1 MTIQASMFDFDA
13 MVSKLG
19 SNPFEEKAK
28 WATDERFYVLP
39 KDDKGEGSAIIA
51 FLPDPE
57 GRPLQRMYKINTTII
72 KDGQR
77 RFCNE
82 WSPTTINQ
90 PCPFQEA
97 WQKLYNSG
105 EREESRK
112 FARSTRYITNILV
125 IKDPKQPENEG
136 KVFLYDMSQ
145 KFKDK
150 LEQAVN
156 PSQQDVALG
165 VERKEIFNP
174 TKGWVM
180 RLVARKQ
187 TNDMLSYD
195 SSEFVKQDPV
205 WADPQVAFDNIT
217 SKCYKLSDLLKP
229 ESFKTYDEL
238 KREFERVTF
247 ANTPSRSAPQAEV
260 LDASA
265 VPAQSTQEAA
275 QGSQGASDGN
285 KAQNN
290 QSDLD
295 ELLKGLF

>member
-1 MTIQASMFDFDA
+1 MTMNGDMFDFGN

-19 SNPFEEKAK
+19 SNPFEEKTK
-28 WATDERFYVLP
+28 WASDNRFYTLP
-39 KDDKGEGSAIIA
+39 KNEKGEGSAVIA

-57 GRPLQRMYKINTTII
+57 RRPLIRLYKINTTII

-97 WQKLYNSG
+97 WQKLYNAG

-112 FARSTRYITNILV
+112 FARSTRYVANIIVL
-125 IKDPKQPENEG
+125 KDPLQPENEG

-174 TKGWVM
+174 TRGWVM

-187 TNDMLSYD
+187 SNDMVSYD
-195 SSEFVKQDPV
+195 SSEFVKQDPI
-205 WADPQVAFDNIT
+205 WADPQVAYDNIVA
-217 SKCYKLSDLLKP
+217 KCYKLSDFLKP
-229 ESFKTYDEL
+229 EAYKSYDEL
-238 KREFERVTF
+238 KQEFDRVTF
-247 ANTPSRSAPQAEV
+247 ANGPAPKSSNSEV
-260 LDASA
+260 LEAVAAPTQTSTSSASN
-265 VPAQSTQEAA
+265 SE
-275 QGSQGASDGN
+275 
-285 KAQNN
+285 
-290 QSDLD
+290 LD
-295 ELLKGLF
+295 DLLKGLV

>member
-1 MTIQASMFDFDA
+1 MTMNGDMFDFGN

-19 SNPFEEKAK
+19 SNPFEEKTK
-28 WATDERFYVLP
+28 WASDNRFYTLP
-39 KDDKGEGSAIIA
+39 KNEKGEGSAVIA

-57 GRPLQRMYKINTTII
+57 RRPLIRLYKINTTII

-97 WQKLYNSG
+97 WQKLYNAG

-112 FARSTRYITNILV
+112 FARSTRYVANIIVL
-125 IKDPKQPENEG
+125 KDPLQPENEG

-174 TKGWVM
+174 TRGWVM

-187 TNDMLSYD
+187 SNDMVSYD
-195 SSEFVKQDPV
+195 SSEFVKQDPI
-205 WADPQVAFDNIT
+205 WADPQVAYDNIVA
-217 SKCYKLSDLLKP
+217 KCYKLSDFLKP
-229 ESFKTYDEL
+229 EAYKSYDEL
-238 KREFERVTF
+238 KQEFDRVTF
-247 ANTPSRSAPQAEV
+247 ANGPAPKSSNSEV
-260 LDASA
+260 LEAVAAPTKTSTSSA
-265 VPAQSTQEAA
+265 ADSE
-275 QGSQGASDGN
+275 
-285 KAQNN
+285 
-290 QSDLD
+290 LD
-295 ELLKGLF
+295 DLLKGLV

>member
-1 MTIQASMFDFDA
+1 MMNASMFDFDA

-19 SNPFEEKAK
+19 SNPFEEKTK
-28 WATDERFYVLP
+28 WAADERFYVLP

-51 FLPDPE
+51 FLPDPD
-57 GRPLQRMYKINTTII
+57 GRPLQRLYKINTTII

-82 WSPTTINQ
+82 WSPTTINK

-105 EREESRK
+105 DREESRK
-112 FARSTRYITNILV
+112 FARSTRYVTNIIV
-125 IKDPKQPENEG
+125 IRDPKQPENEG

-156 PSQQDVALG
+156 PSQQDIALG

-187 TNDMLSYD
+187 ANDMVSYD
-195 SSEFVKQDPV
+195 SSEFIKHDPV

-217 SKCYKLSDLLKP
+217 SKCYKLADLLKP
-229 ESFKTYDEL
+229 EAFKSYDEL
-238 KREFERVTF
+238 KREFDRVTF
-247 ANTPSRSAPQAEV
+247 VDFKPKNNIQSEVVEASNPPQTAQP
-260 LDASA
+260 LDQ
-265 VPAQSTQEAA
+265 QSE
-275 QGSQGASDGN
+275 
-285 KAQNN
+285 
-290 QSDLD
+290 LD
-295 ELLKGLF
+295 DLLKSLEG

>member
-1 MTIQASMFDFDA
+1 MTMNGDMFDFGN

-19 SNPFEEKAK
+19 SNPFEEKTK
-28 WATDERFYVLP
+28 WASDNRFYTLP
-39 KDDKGEGSAIIA
+39 KNEKGEGSAVIA

-57 GRPLQRMYKINTTII
+57 RRPLIRLYKINTTII

-97 WQKLYNSG
+97 WQKLYNAG

-112 FARSTRYITNILV
+112 FARSTRYVANIIVL
-125 IKDPKQPENEG
+125 KDPLQPENEG

-174 TKGWVM
+174 TRGWVM

-187 TNDMLSYD
+187 SNDMVSYD
-195 SSEFVKQDPV
+195 SSEFVKQDPI
-205 WADPQVAFDNIT
+205 WADPQVAYDNIVA
-217 SKCYKLSDLLKP
+217 KCYKLSDFLKP
-229 ESFKTYDEL
+229 EAYKSYDEL
-238 KREFERVTF
+238 KQEFDRVTF
-247 ANTPSRSAPQAEV
+247 ANGPAPKSSNSEVLEAVAAPTKTSTPS
-260 LDASA
+260 
-265 VPAQSTQEAA
+265 
-275 QGSQGASDGN
+275 ASD
-285 KAQNN
+285 
-290 QSDLD
+290 SELD
-295 ELLKGLF
+295 DLLKGLV

>member
-1 MTIQASMFDFDA
+1 MTMNGDMFDFGN

-19 SNPFEEKAK
+19 SNPFEEKTK
-28 WATDERFYVLP
+28 WASDNRFYTLP
-39 KDDKGEGSAIIA
+39 KNEKGEGSAVIA

-57 GRPLQRMYKINTTII
+57 RRPLIRLYKINTTII

-97 WQKLYNSG
+97 WQKLYNAG

-112 FARSTRYITNILV
+112 FARSTRYVANIIVL
-125 IKDPKQPENEG
+125 KDPLQPENEG

-174 TKGWVM
+174 TRGWVM

-187 TNDMLSYD
+187 SNDMISYD
-195 SSEFVKQDPV
+195 SSEFIKQDPI
-205 WADPQVAFDNIT
+205 WADPQVAYDNIVA
-217 SKCYKLSDLLKP
+217 KCYKLSDFLKP
-229 ESFKTYDEL
+229 EAYKSYDEL
-238 KREFERVTF
+238 KQEFNRVTF
-247 ANTPSRSAPQAEV
+247 ANGPAPKSSNSEV
-260 LDASA
+260 LEAVAAPTKTSTSSA
-265 VPAQSTQEAA
+265 ADSE
-275 QGSQGASDGN
+275 
-285 KAQNN
+285 
-290 QSDLD
+290 LD
-295 ELLKGLF
+295 DLLKGLV

>member
-1 MTIQASMFDFDA
+1 MMNASMFDFDA

-19 SNPFEEKAK
+19 SNPFEEKTK
-28 WATDERFYVLP
+28 WAADERFYVLP

-51 FLPDPE
+51 FLPDPD
-57 GRPLQRMYKINTTII
+57 GRPLQRLYKINTTII

-82 WSPTTINQ
+82 WSPTTINK

-105 EREESRK
+105 DREESRK
-112 FARSTRYITNILV
+112 FARSTRYVTNIIV
-125 IKDPKQPENEG
+125 IRDPKQPENEG

-156 PSQQDVALG
+156 PSQQDIALG

-187 TNDMLSYD
+187 ANDMVSYD
-195 SSEFVKQDPV
+195 SSEFIKHDPV

-217 SKCYKLSDLLKP
+217 SKCYKLADLLKP
-229 ESFKTYDEL
+229 EAFKSYDEL
-238 KREFERVTF
+238 KREFDRVTF
-247 ANTPSRSAPQAEV
+247 VDFKPKNNIQSEVVEASNPPQTAQTAQTSQP
-260 LDASA
+260 LDQ
-265 VPAQSTQEAA
+265 QSE
-275 QGSQGASDGN
+275 
-285 KAQNN
+285 
-290 QSDLD
+290 LD
-295 ELLKGLF
+295 DLLKSLEG

>member
-1 MTIQASMFDFDA
+1 MTMNGDMFDFGN

-19 SNPFEEKAK
+19 SNPFEEKTK
-28 WATDERFYVLP
+28 WASDNRFYTLP
-39 KDDKGEGSAIIA
+39 KNEKGEGSAVIA

-57 GRPLQRMYKINTTII
+57 RRPLIRLYKINTTII

-97 WQKLYNSG
+97 WQKLYNAG

-112 FARSTRYITNILV
+112 FARSTRYVANIIVL
-125 IKDPKQPENEG
+125 KDPLQPENEG

-174 TKGWVM
+174 TRGWVM

-187 TNDMLSYD
+187 SNDMVSYD
-195 SSEFVKQDPV
+195 SSEFVKQDPI
-205 WADPQVAFDNIT
+205 WADPQVAYDNIVA
-217 SKCYKLSDLLKP
+217 KCYKLSDFLKP
-229 ESFKTYDEL
+229 EAYKSYDEL
-238 KREFERVTF
+238 KQEFDRVTF
-247 ANTPSRSAPQAEV
+247 ANGPAPKSSNSEV
-260 LDASA
+260 LEAVAAPTQTSAS
-265 VPAQSTQEAA
+265 S
-275 QGSQGASDGN
+275 ASN
-285 KAQNN
+285 
-290 QSDLD
+290 SELD
-295 ELLKGLF
+295 DLLKGLV

>member
-1 MTIQASMFDFDA
+1 MTMNGDMFDFGN

-19 SNPFEEKAK
+19 SNPFEEKTK
-28 WATDERFYVLP
+28 WASDNRFYTLP
-39 KDDKGEGSAIIA
+39 KNEKGEGSAVIA

-57 GRPLQRMYKINTTII
+57 RRPLIRLYKINTTII

-97 WQKLYNSG
+97 WQKLYNAG

-112 FARSTRYITNILV
+112 FARSTRYVANIIVL
-125 IKDPKQPENEG
+125 KDPLQPENEG

-174 TKGWVM
+174 TRGWVM

-187 TNDMLSYD
+187 SNDMVSYD
-195 SSEFVKQDPV
+195 SSEFIKQDPI
-205 WADPQVAFDNIT
+205 WADPQVAYDNIVA
-217 SKCYKLSDLLKP
+217 KCYKLSDFLKP
-229 ESFKTYDEL
+229 EAYKSYDEL
-238 KREFERVTF
+238 KQEFDRVTF
-247 ANTPSRSAPQAEV
+247 ANGPAPKSSNSEV
-260 LDASA
+260 LEAVAAPTQTSTSSA
-265 VPAQSTQEAA
+265 ANSE
-275 QGSQGASDGN
+275 
-285 KAQNN
+285 
-290 QSDLD
+290 LD
-295 ELLKGLF
+295 DLLKGLV

>member
-1 MTIQASMFDFDA
+1 MTMNGDMFDFGN

-19 SNPFEEKAK
+19 SNPFEEKTK
-28 WATDERFYVLP
+28 WASDNRFYTLP
-39 KDDKGEGSAIIA
+39 KNEKGEGSAVIA

-57 GRPLQRMYKINTTII
+57 RRPLIRLYKINTTII

-97 WQKLYNSG
+97 WQKLYNAG

-112 FARSTRYITNILV
+112 FARSTRYVANIIVL
-125 IKDPKQPENEG
+125 KDPLQPENEG

-174 TKGWVM
+174 TRGWVM

-187 TNDMLSYD
+187 SNDMVSYD
-195 SSEFVKQDPV
+195 SSEFIKQDPI
-205 WADPQVAFDNIT
+205 WADPQVAYDNIVA
-217 SKCYKLSDLLKP
+217 KCYKLSDFLKP
-229 ESFKTYDEL
+229 EAYKSYDEL
-238 KREFERVTF
+238 KQEFNRVTF
-247 ANTPSRSAPQAEV
+247 TNGPAPKSSNSEVLEAVAAPTQTSTPS
-260 LDASA
+260 
-265 VPAQSTQEAA
+265 
-275 QGSQGASDGN
+275 ASD
-285 KAQNN
+285 
-290 QSDLD
+290 SELD
-295 ELLKGLF
+295 DLLKGLV

>member
-1 MTIQASMFDFDA
+1 MMNASMFDFDA

-19 SNPFEEKAK
+19 SNPFEEKTK
-28 WATDERFYVLP
+28 WAADERFYVLP

-51 FLPDPE
+51 FLPDPD
-57 GRPLQRMYKINTTII
+57 GRPLQRLYKINTTII

-82 WSPTTINQ
+82 WSPTTINK

-105 EREESRK
+105 DREESRK
-112 FARSTRYITNILV
+112 FARSTRYVTNIIV
-125 IKDPKQPENEG
+125 IRDPKQPENEG

-156 PSQQDVALG
+156 PSQQDIALG

-187 TNDMLSYD
+187 ANDMVSYD
-195 SSEFVKQDPV
+195 SSEFIKHDPV

-217 SKCYKLSDLLKP
+217 SKCYKLADLLKP
-229 ESFKTYDEL
+229 EAFKSYDEL
-238 KREFERVTF
+238 KREFDRVTF
-247 ANTPSRSAPQAEV
+247 VDFKPKNNIQSEVVEASNPPQAAQTSQP
-260 LDASA
+260 LDQ
-265 VPAQSTQEAA
+265 QSE
-275 QGSQGASDGN
+275 
-285 KAQNN
+285 
-290 QSDLD
+290 LD
-295 ELLKGLF
+295 DLLKSLEG

>member
-1 MTIQASMFDFDA
+1 MTMNGDMFDFGN

-19 SNPFEEKAK
+19 SNPFEEKTK
-28 WATDERFYVLP
+28 WASDNRFYTLP
-39 KDDKGEGSAIIA
+39 KNEKGEGSAVIA

-57 GRPLQRMYKINTTII
+57 RRPLIRLYKINTTII

-97 WQKLYNSG
+97 WQKLYNAG

-112 FARSTRYITNILV
+112 FARSTRYVANIIVL
-125 IKDPKQPENEG
+125 KDPLQPENEG

-174 TKGWVM
+174 TRGWVM

-187 TNDMLSYD
+187 SNDMVSYD
-195 SSEFVKQDPV
+195 SSEFIKQDPI
-205 WADPQVAFDNIT
+205 WADPQVAYDNIVA
-217 SKCYKLSDLLKP
+217 KCYKLSDFLKP
-229 ESFKTYDEL
+229 EAYKSYDEL
-238 KREFERVTF
+238 KQEFDRVTF
-247 ANTPSRSAPQAEV
+247 ANGPAPKSSNSEV
-260 LDASA
+260 LEAVAAPTQTSTSSASN
-265 VPAQSTQEAA
+265 SE
-275 QGSQGASDGN
+275 
-285 KAQNN
+285 
-290 QSDLD
+290 LD
-295 ELLKGLF
+295 DLLKGLV

>member
-1 MTIQASMFDFDA
+1 MVDAGIFDFDN
-13 MVSKLG
+13 MVAKLG
-19 SNPFEEKAK
+19 SNPFEEKAAK
-28 WATDERFYVLP
+28 WGADERFYVLP

-82 WSPTTINQ
+82 WSPTTINAR
-90 PCPFQEA
+90 CPFQEE
-97 WQKLYNSG
+97 WQKLYNAG
-105 EREESRK
+105 QREESRK

-125 IKDPKQPENEG
+125 VKDPRKPENEG

-145 KFKDK
+145 RFKDK

-156 PSQQDVALG
+156 PGQQDIALG

-187 TNDMLSYD
+187 ANDMITYD
-195 SSEFVKQDPV
+195 SSEFVKSEPV
-205 WADPQVAFDNIT
+205 WPDPEVAFKNIT
-217 SKCYKLSDLLKP
+217 EKCYKLSDLLKP
-229 ESFKTYDEL
+229 ENFKSYDEL
-238 KREFERVTF
+238 KAEFDRVTF
-247 ANTPSRSAPQAEV
+247 ANTTSTPKKETTSEV
-260 LDASA
+260 LEAKE
-265 VPAQSTQEAA
+265 PAP
-275 QGSQGASDGN
+275 
-285 KAQNN
+285 KAEPK
-290 QSDLD
+290 SELD
-295 ELLKGLF
+295 DLLKDLV

>member
-1 MTIQASMFDFDA
+1 MMNASMFDFDA

-19 SNPFEEKAK
+19 SNPFEEKTK
-28 WATDERFYVLP
+28 WAADERFYVLP

-51 FLPDPE
+51 FLPDPD
-57 GRPLQRMYKINTTII
+57 GRPLQRLYKINTTII

-82 WSPTTINQ
+82 WSPTTINK

-105 EREESRK
+105 DREESRK
-112 FARSTRYITNILV
+112 FARSTRYVTNIIV
-125 IKDPKQPENEG
+125 IRDPKQPENEG

-156 PSQQDVALG
+156 PSQQDIALG

-187 TNDMLSYD
+187 ANDMVSYD
-195 SSEFVKQDPV
+195 SSEFIKHDPV

-217 SKCYKLSDLLKP
+217 SKCYKLADLLKP
-229 ESFKTYDEL
+229 EAFKSYDEL
-238 KREFERVTF
+238 KREFDRVTF
-247 ANTPSRSAPQAEV
+247 VDFKPKNNIQSEVVEASNPPQAAQAAPAPQP
-260 LDASA
+260 LDQ
-265 VPAQSTQEAA
+265 QSE
-275 QGSQGASDGN
+275 
-285 KAQNN
+285 
-290 QSDLD
+290 LD
-295 ELLKGLF
+295 DLLKSLEG

>member
-1 MTIQASMFDFDA
+1 MMNASMFDFDA

-19 SNPFEEKAK
+19 SNPFEEKTK
-28 WATDERFYVLP
+28 WAADERFYVLP

-51 FLPDPE
+51 FLPDPD
-57 GRPLQRMYKINTTII
+57 GRPLQRLYKINTTII

-82 WSPTTINQ
+82 WSPTTINK

-105 EREESRK
+105 DREESRK
-112 FARSTRYITNILV
+112 FARSTRYVTNIIV
-125 IKDPKQPENEG
+125 IRDPKQPENEG

-156 PSQQDVALG
+156 PSQQDIALG

-187 TNDMLSYD
+187 ANDMVSYD
-195 SSEFVKQDPV
+195 SSEFIKHDPV

-217 SKCYKLSDLLKP
+217 SKCYKLADLLKP
-229 ESFKTYDEL
+229 EAFKSYDEL
-238 KREFERVTF
+238 KREFDRVTF
-247 ANTPSRSAPQAEV
+247 VDFKPKNNIQSEVVEASNPPQTAQTSQP
-260 LDASA
+260 LDQ
-265 VPAQSTQEAA
+265 QSE
-275 QGSQGASDGN
+275 
-285 KAQNN
+285 
-290 QSDLD
+290 LD
-295 ELLKGLF
+295 DLLKSLEG

>member
-1 MTIQASMFDFDA
+1 MFDFDA

-28 WATDERFYVLP
+28 WVADERFYVLP

-51 FLPDPE
+51 FLPDPD
-57 GRPLQRMYKINTTII
+57 GRPLQRLYKINTTII

-82 WSPTTINQ
+82 WSPTTINK

-105 EREESRK
+105 DREESRK
-112 FARSTRYITNILV
+112 FARSTRYVTNIIV
-125 IKDPKQPENEG
+125 IRDPKQPENEG

-156 PSQQDVALG
+156 PSQQDIALG

-187 TNDMLSYD
+187 ANDMVSYD
-195 SSEFVKQDPV
+195 SSEFIKQDPV

-217 SKCYKLSDLLKP
+217 SKCYKLADLLKP
-229 ESFKTYDEL
+229 EAFKSYDEL
-238 KREFERVTF
+238 KREFDRVTF
-247 ANTPSRSAPQAEV
+247 VDFKPKNNIQSEVVEASNPPQTAPASQP
-260 LDASA
+260 LDQ
-265 VPAQSTQEAA
+265 QSE
-275 QGSQGASDGN
+275 
-285 KAQNN
+285 
-290 QSDLD
+290 LD
-295 ELLKGLF
+295 DLLKSLEG

>member
-1 MTIQASMFDFDA
+1 MTMNGDMFDFGN

-19 SNPFEEKAK
+19 SNPFEEKTK
-28 WATDERFYVLP
+28 WASDNRFYTLP
-39 KDDKGEGSAIIA
+39 KNEKGEGSAVIA

-57 GRPLQRMYKINTTII
+57 RRPLIRLYKINTTII

-97 WQKLYNSG
+97 WQKLYNAG

-112 FARSTRYITNILV
+112 FARSTRYVANIIVL
-125 IKDPKQPENEG
+125 KDPLQPENEG

-174 TKGWVM
+174 TRGWVM

-187 TNDMLSYD
+187 SNDMVSYD
-195 SSEFVKQDPV
+195 SSEFVKQDPI
-205 WADPQVAFDNIT
+205 WADPQVAYDNIVA
-217 SKCYKLSDLLKP
+217 KCYKLSDFLKP
-229 ESFKTYDEL
+229 EAYKSYDEL
-238 KREFERVTF
+238 KQEFDRVTF
-247 ANTPSRSAPQAEV
+247 ANGPAPKSSNSEVLEAVSAPTQTSTSSAANSE
-260 LDASA
+260 LD
-265 VPAQSTQEAA
+265 
-275 QGSQGASDGN
+275 D
-285 KAQNN
+285 
-290 QSDLD
+290 
-295 ELLKGLF
+295 LLKGLV

>member
-1 MTIQASMFDFDA
+1 MTMNGDMFDFGN

-19 SNPFEEKAK
+19 SNPFEEKTK
-28 WATDERFYVLP
+28 WASDNRFYTLP
-39 KDDKGEGSAIIA
+39 KNEKGEGSAVIA

-57 GRPLQRMYKINTTII
+57 RRPLIRLYKINTTII

-97 WQKLYNSG
+97 WQKLYNAG

-112 FARSTRYITNILV
+112 FARSTRYVANIIVL
-125 IKDPKQPENEG
+125 KDPLQPENEG

-174 TKGWVM
+174 TRGWVM

-187 TNDMLSYD
+187 SNDMISYD
-195 SSEFVKQDPV
+195 SSEFIKQDPI
-205 WADPQVAFDNIT
+205 WADPQVAYDNIVA
-217 SKCYKLSDLLKP
+217 KCYKLSDFLKP
-229 ESFKTYDEL
+229 EAYKSYDEL
-238 KREFERVTF
+238 KQEFNRVTF
-247 ANTPSRSAPQAEV
+247 ANGPAPKSSNSEVLEAVAAPTQTSTPS
-260 LDASA
+260 
-265 VPAQSTQEAA
+265 
-275 QGSQGASDGN
+275 ASD
-285 KAQNN
+285 
-290 QSDLD
+290 SELD
-295 ELLKGLF
+295 DLLKGLV